1 MSNNDINLDINDYS
15 YDELLNIYQLPD
27 FYHASNLHTIQEK
40 LKVVKENFDNQIYIF
55 YLRVS
60 KIIITV
66 YELLNLGFLSNLKN
80 ILTIHKFVDK
90 IKEIDS
96 FEKYKTEYLVQKITK
111 IVGSRQSIL
120 QDKNAVSDEVN
131 SITQNLEIVNKADN
145 AIPRNKLDLPYN
157 EYNSLQN
164 PIAPGALNSV
174 KRVVQLI
181 NLNLNS
187 CFRSNYYTSNPCD
200 FQYQIPTEIKNVV
213 SMRLASI
220 EIPNAWY
227 LFSHLKKNNAF
238 TIRIKL
244 LTVEESFQI
253 TLPDGNFDFE
263 TLQNYLNTTY
273 FFESETTTFLKY
285 IKFSIEPYNFKTKIE
300 FTTIHPEG
308 MSFSLVFM
316 EEANQNLMNTLGW
329 ILGFRLANYL
339 NITDCV
345 QSEGLFDAGGDRY
358 IYMSI
363 TDYQYN
369 NNISNIVGFDKSIL
383 NEDIIAKIPLVNGK
397 LSLIIDDNTN
407 PLTKTRKYN
416 GPVNLSRFH
425 VKILDKFGR
434 LVDFNN
440 MDYSFTLELE
450 LLYESFNFSN
460 VFA

>member
-1 MSNNDINLDINDYS
+1 MSNNEMNLDINDYS

-40 LKVVKENFDNQIYIF
+40 LKVVKDNFGNDIYIF
-55 YLRVS
+55 YLKVS
-60 KIIITV
+60 KIIIII
-66 YELLNLGFLSNLKN
+66 YELLGQGFLPNLKN
-80 ILTIHKFVDK
+80 VIAIQKFIDK
-90 IKEIDS
+90 VKEIDS
-96 FEKYKTEYLVQKITK
+96 FEKYKTEYLVEKITK
-111 IVGSRQSIL
+111 TNNSRRKIL
-120 QDKNAVSDEVN
+120 QDKNAVDDVN
-131 SITQNLEIVNKADN
+131 SITKSLDIVNKADN
-145 AIPRNKLDLPYN
+145 TTPDNKLNLPYN

-164 PIAPGALNSV
+164 PVAPGALNSV
-174 KRVVQLI
+174 KRVVQLV

-238 TIRIKL
+238 TIRIKNEG
-244 LTVEESFQI
+244 VEETFSI
-253 TLPDGNFDFE
+253 ILPDGNFDSE
-263 TLQNYLNTTY
+263 TLTNYLNTTY
-273 FFESETTTFLKY
+273 FYESETTSNLKY
-285 IKFSIEPYNFKTKIE
+285 IKLSIEPYNFKTKFE
-300 FTTIHPEG
+300 FTTIHPEK
-308 MSFSLVFM
+308 MSFSLIFM
-316 EEANQNLMNTLGW
+316 EGVNQNIMNTLGW
-329 ILGFRLANYL
+329 SLGFRLASYL
-339 NITDCV
+339 NVTDCV

-369 NNISNIVGFDKSIL
+369 NNVSNIVGFDKSIL

-407 PLTKTRKYN
+407 PLTKTRRYN
-416 GPVNLSRFH
+416 GPVNLSRLH

-434 LVDFNN
+434 LIDFNN